1 MTCRKDC
8 QELQFITIRLYACP
22 ETNGG
27 TESCFAISR
36 AVRSVPHGYI
46 IIGILSRWQD
56 NEPDP
61 WGIGGLNGEDPISL
75 SIMEKGQRAEDGRLE
90 RFGT

>member
-1 MTCRKDC
+1 M
-8 QELQFITIRLYACP
+8 
-22 ETNGG
+22 
-27 TESCFAISR
+27 
-36 AVRSVPHGYI
+36 PHGYI